1 MFFCARWA
9 EEIEEELEPGAIVL
23 NGAGGFDP
31 DDMFY
36 LIAPFA
42 RAGILDYMLA
52 GGAVVLPLA
61 TIAIGIWRWQVARG
75 NASGSRQTRNV

>member
-1 MFFCARWA
+1 MASLQRS
-9 EEIEEELEPGAIVL
+9 PRYRRSYR
-23 NGAGGFDP
+23 NGAP
-31 DDMFY
+31 SWT
-36 LIAPFA
+36 
-42 RAGILDYMLA
+42 GILDYMLA